1 MKSNIS
7 AFVKKGNK
15 SFYLSDLLERIV
27 GLFLYAFALVF
38 IIEITSP
45 FGVNGVSFFS
55 DVSLPYTCSL
65 IAFAT
70 VLSVIIFI
78 LYKGKSK
85 CSIFLIDGIMN
96 LYFSIT
102 LLLASL
108 VEFDGYS
115 FSFQNI
121 AFIII
126 KIIVYVFCLSGY
138 LVLLFKKIIPTASKQ
153 NSNSNYKYIFLA
165 PSLLVCVTNIMRQ
178 SNYVDVG
185 TLFSTMMFCI
195 SVALIMYSID
205 MFVKAYFTNK
215 YKSLI

>member
-38 IIEITSP
+38 IVEITSP
-45 FGVNGVSFFS
+45 LGVNGVTFFS
-55 DVSLPYTCSL
+55 DFSLPYTCSL

-70 VLSVIIFI
+70 VLSVVILI
-78 LYKGKSK
+78 LYKMKSK
-85 CSIFLIDGIMN
+85 CGVFLIDGIMN

-108 VEFDGYS
+108 VDFDGYS
-115 FSFQNI
+115 LSFQNI
-121 AFIII
+121 AFVII
-126 KIIVYVFCLSGY
+126 KVIVYVFCLSGY
-138 LVLLFKKIIPTASKQ
+138 LILLFRKIIPTASKQ
-153 NSNSNYKYIFLA
+153 NSSSNYKYAFLA
-165 PSLLVCVTNIMRQ
+165 PSLLVLVTNIMGR

-195 SVALIMYSID
+195 SVALIMYSTD